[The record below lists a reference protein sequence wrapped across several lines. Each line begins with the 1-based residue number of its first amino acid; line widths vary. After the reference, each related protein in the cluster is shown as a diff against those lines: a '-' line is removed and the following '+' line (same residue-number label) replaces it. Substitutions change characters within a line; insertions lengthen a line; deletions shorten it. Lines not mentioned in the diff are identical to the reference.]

1 MTGLCYKV
9 RTVSHLHFLS
19 LGHSRPVFS
28 RVSAEAKELLAGML
42 CVDPTK
48 RLSASECLL
57 HPWITGKCHGPQH
70 KQALPEVQEHMMQ
83 RIERRRR
90 KAAERK

>member
-1 MTGLCYKV
+1 M
-9 RTVSHLHFLS
+9 
-19 LGHSRPVFS
+19 FS
-28 RVSAEAKELLAGML
+28 KVSAEAKELLAGMI

-57 HPWITGKCHGPQH
+57 HPWITGKAHDSKHRVP
-70 KQALPEVQEHMMQ
+70 LPEVQQHMME

-90 KAAERK
+90 KA

>member
-1 MTGLCYKV
+1 MI
-9 RTVSHLHFLS
+9 
-19 LGHSRPVFS
+19 
-28 RVSAEAKELLAGML
+28 

-57 HPWITGKCHGPQH
+57 HPWITGKVHDSQH
-70 KQALPEVQEHMMQ
+70 RVPLPEVQKHMME

-90 KAAERK
+90 KA

>member
-1 MTGLCYKV
+1 M
-9 RTVSHLHFLS
+9 
-19 LGHSRPVFS
+19 FS
-28 RVSAEAKELLAGML
+28 KVSAEAKELLAGML

-57 HPWITGKCHGPQH
+57 HPWITGKGH
-70 KQALPEVQEHMMQ
+70 KEGAHTTPLPEVQQHMME

-90 KAAERK
+90 KG

>member
-1 MTGLCYKV
+1 LFFTRFVC
-9 RTVSHLHFLS
+9 SICFFFFFS
-19 LGHSRPVFS
+19 LSRPVFAK
-28 RVSAEAKELLAGML
+28 VSAEAKDLLAGML

-57 HPWITGKCHGPQH
+57 HPWISGKCHDSRHAIP
-70 KQALPEVQEHMMQ
+70 LNEVQEHMMA

-90 KAAERK
+90 KG

>member
-1 MTGLCYKV
+1 MSK
-9 RTVSHLHFLS
+9 
-19 LGHSRPVFS
+19 
-28 RVSAEAKELLAGML
+28 EAKDLLAGML

-57 HPWITGKCHGPQH
+57 HPWITGKCHTEKHSTP
-70 KQALPEVQEHMMQ
+70 LPEVQEHMMH

-90 KAAERK
+90 KAQQQKQQQQQQQGQH

>member
-1 MTGLCYKV
+1 
-9 RTVSHLHFLS
+9 
-19 LGHSRPVFS
+19 VFS
-28 RVSAEAKELLAGML
+28 KVSAEAKELLAGML

-57 HPWITGKCHGPQH
+57 HPWITGKAHDNQH
-70 KQALPEVQEHMMQ
+70 RVPLPEVQQHMME

-90 KAAERK
+90 KA